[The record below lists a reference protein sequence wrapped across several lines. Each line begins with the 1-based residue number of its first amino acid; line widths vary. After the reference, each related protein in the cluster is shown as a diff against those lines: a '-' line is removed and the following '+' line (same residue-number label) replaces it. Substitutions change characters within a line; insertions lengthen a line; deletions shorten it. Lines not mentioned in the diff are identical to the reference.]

1 MKLLETIKYQN
12 GRFFNLKYHQ
22 ERMDRSYLFTY
33 NHNNPINLNRSLEE
47 SNLPLSQNPYKCRV
61 TYDNNGHQIEFVKYE
76 FPQINSLKLV
86 VDDDIEY
93 NIKYSN
99 RTALENLFNRR
110 GNADDI
116 IIVKDGLITDSSYA
130 NLLFYNGK
138 TWVTPA
144 KPLLAGTQREYLLH
158 KGIIDIDHIRP
169 SHIINF
175 KIVRMVNSMMSF
187 EDKVDI
193 KISDLVL

>member
-175 KIVRMVNSMMSF
+175 KIN
-187 EDKVDI
+187 K
-193 KISDLVL
+193 

>member
-1 MKLLETIKYQN
+1 
-12 GRFFNLKYHQ
+12 
-22 ERMDRSYLFTY
+22 MDRSYLFTY

-99 RTALENLFNRR
+99 RTAL
-110 GNADDI
+110 
-116 IIVKDGLITDSSYA
+116 
-130 NLLFYNGK
+130 
-138 TWVTPA
+138 
-144 KPLLAGTQREYLLH
+144 
-158 KGIIDIDHIRP
+158 
-169 SHIINF
+169 
-175 KIVRMVNSMMSF
+175 
-187 EDKVDI
+187 
-193 KISDLVL
+193 